1 MDKQISKKSIGKA
14 RIICQCMYV
23 MVKYR
28 TMSKIATKVINTIV
42 NMESLFSA
50 LADQTRLRLI
60 NLIGDDEVC
69 VCFLVDVLG
78 TNQPKISRHLAYLYR
93 AGLVTARRQG
103 KWMYYRLVKPS
114 DPHAAQL
121 LAQLRSWCAENLEM
135 QHDRAQLAKMCCNS
149 LVNIGISVKEPC

>member
-1 MDKQISKKSIGKA
+1 MDKQISKRSIGKA
-14 RIICQCMYV
+14 RNICQVIYV
-23 MVKYR
+23 VVKSR
-28 TMSKIATKVINTIV
+28 IMSKTATKATNTTV
-42 NMESLFSA
+42 NMVSLFSA

-69 VCFLVDVLG
+69 VCFLTDVLE

-121 LAQLRSWCAENLEM
+121 LAQLRAWCAENPEM
-135 QHDRAQLAKMCCNS
+135 QHDRAQLSKLCCNN
-149 LVNIGISVKEPC
+149 LVNIKEPC